1 MSEFSDSSESARCT
15 LSFSPGCA
23 TGLNCRLDFI
33 SSFEGQLSTD
43 PKKKYRTE
51 GTNCLDGTSGWTS
64 SKEGAA
70 HCFDWKNLWTYLWW
84 HVMTKC
90 CGYIYIYTRIWY
102 LHWYAWIYMYNKYTG
117 VYTYRSMCGYMR
129 SSSFSFLQGISNL
142 QRSWGRVSQISR
154 TGFFFLHLFHFRR
167 VWTLPWNTFVKQKNT
182 TSLKLLNPLW
192 NYQQFR
198 LWKYQNCPNIRAIS
212 SNPTNPFVSGFFS
225 RRIGFVYPG
234 FVGYF

>member
-1 MSEFSDSSESARCT
+1 MEPQDEQAAKKAQRIASTEKICEHICDDMWW
-15 LSFSPGCA
+15 
-23 TGLNCRLDFI
+23 LNVVD
-33 SSFEGQLSTD
+33 
-43 PKKKYRTE
+43 
-51 GTNCLDGTSGWTS
+51 
-64 SKEGAA
+64 
-70 HCFDWKNLWTYLWW
+70 
-84 HVMTKC
+84 
-90 CGYIYIYTRIWY
+90 IYIYTRIWY

-212 SNPTNPFVSGFFS
+212 SNPTNPFVSGFFFLAGSDSFTPGLSGISFNS
-225 RRIGFVYPG
+225 RLPG
-234 FVGYF
+234 RVKVVQKYELVQKKRHPRPIIPRLKRLTWLHQGLHCHRGVF